1 MNVNNPIEP
10 MLALP
15 LLASGLENAV
25 VLPTPSKAERDI
37 AIASNRHCT
46 AHDVLGHGAGVR
58 IQCESGLERSHAFII
73 NSRLQTY
80 DFREQ
85 VSFPY
90 PFKDSKTRHIFD
102 FYVTEVD
109 GRRIAC
115 TVKPDARTRKRG
127 EHQMP
132 GEDFITHMQTV
143 SFWVQE
149 RNFADE
155 VRLLTEK
162 DIDPVELHN
171 AHALAAFRDP
181 HPDPDADAAA
191 WELTRHLVG
200 GRSLRDLTRDLGL
213 AERGYRALLRL
224 VRMRALVGQPGHRLT
239 PDILIFRKGT
249 IQ

>member
-1 MNVNNPIEP
+1 MNLESAVT
-10 MLALP
+10 LP
-15 LLASGLENAV
+15 AS
-25 VLPTPSKAERDI
+25 SKADRKI

-73 NSRLQTY
+73 NSRPQTH

-90 PFKDSKTRHIFD
+90 PFADSKTRHIFD

-115 TVKPDARTRKRG
+115 AVKPDVLTRERG
-127 EHQMP
+127 EGQMP
-132 GEDFITHMQTV
+132 GEDFITHMQMV
-143 SFWVQE
+143 AFWVQE
-149 RNFADE
+149 RDFADE
-155 VRLLTEK
+155 VRLFTEK

-171 AHALAAFRDP
+171 AHALAAFRE
-181 HPDPDADAAA
+181 PDPDADAAA
-191 WELTRHLVG
+191 WELTRRLVG

-224 VRMRALVGQPGHRLT
+224 VRMRALVGHPGHRIT

-249 IQ
+249 FQ

>member
-10 MLALP
+10 MLGLP
-15 LLASGLENAV
+15 PSASGLESAV
-25 VLPTPSKAERDI
+25 VLPAPSRAGRYI

-46 AHDVLGHGAGVR
+46 AHDVLGHGAGFR
-58 IQCESGLERSHAFII
+58 IQCESALERNHAHII
-73 NSRLQTY
+73 NARPQTH
-80 DFREQ
+80 DLREQ
-85 VSFPY
+85 VVFPY
-90 PFKDSKTRHIFD
+90 PFADSKTRHIFD
-102 FYVTEVD
+102 FYVTELD

-115 TVKPDARTRKRG
+115 AVKPDVLTRKRG
-127 EHQMP
+127 EGQMP

-162 DIDPVELHN
+162 DIDPAELHN
-171 AHALAAFRDP
+171 ARILASVRE
-181 HPDPDADAAA
+181 PDPEADAAA
-191 WELTRHLVG
+191 WELTRYLLG

>member
-1 MNVNNPIEP
+1 MNLNNPIEP

-15 LLASGLENAV
+15 LLASGLESAL
-25 VLPTPSKAERDI
+25 VLPAPSRAERDI

-46 AHDVLGHGAGVR
+46 AHDILGLGAGVR
-58 IQCESGLERSHAFII
+58 VQCESGLERSHAYII
-73 NSRLQTY
+73 NARPQTH
-80 DFREQ
+80 DLREQ
-85 VSFPY
+85 VVFPY
-90 PFKDSKTRHIFD
+90 PFADSKTRHIFD

-115 TVKPDARTRKRG
+115 TVKPEALTRKRG
-127 EHQMP
+127 EKQMP

-143 SFWVQE
+143 AFWVQE
-149 RNFADE
+149 RDFADE
-155 VRLLTEK
+155 VRLFTEK

-181 HPDPDADAAA
+181 DSDPDADAAA
-191 WELTRHLVG
+191 WELTRHLMG

-224 VRMRALVGQPGHRLT
+224 VRMGALAGQSGHCLT

-249 IQ
+249 FQ